1 MAGAGV
7 GWQLAGAGQLQAL
20 DDCCLA
26 GAVGADDE
34 GEGLEEGDDVLVV
47 GVEAPDPLDEH
58 LVHRTHL
65 APQAPGA
72 AASAASAPPPVGAG
86 AITRNLDCGCYSGIH
101 LLVRLRH
108 GWLMEA
114 D

>member
-86 AITRNLDCGCYSGIH
+86 AITRNLD
-101 LLVRLRH
+101 
-108 GWLMEA
+108 
-114 D
+114 